1 MKKILFCLFIL
12 FIPFNVFCL
21 DINTYSNNVILYNLN
36 DNNILYEKNSE
47 SQVCIASLT
56 KIMTGIVA
64 IENIN
69 DLDEKVI
76 LEYDD
81 FKGLA
86 ALNAS
91 QAGFDVFEE
100 VTYRDLLYGLLLPS
114 GADAAQAL
122 SRLIAGS
129 VSEFVKLMNEK
140 AALLELNNTHF
151 MNTTGLDEEGHYSTV
166 SDVSKLLMYA
176 IKNEEFLNII
186 KTRYYTTSN
195 NNHKFK
201 STIAKMQD
209 LYNIHD
215 MDYLIGGKTG
225 TTGNAGLCL
234 ASIAEKNDVKYLL
247 VTALAPI
254 SRDVPYNLLDAKN
267 IYEYFINNY
276 SYQNVLDVHDE
287 LIKIKTKY
295 IKDDYLSFNSSR
307 SVNLYLE
314 NKFNK
319 SNLEYLYDGKKL
331 ITSDMKKGDKLGV
344 VKIIYNGDVLAVED
358 IVLDKEINF
367 DLGKYIKENKIISYV
382 LCTISLVIITSV
394 FCFIRKKIR
403 FLK

>member
-12 FIPFNVFCL
+12 FVPFNVFGL
-21 DINTYSNNVILYNLN
+21 DINMYSNNVILYNLN

-47 SQVCIASLT
+47 SQVSIASLT

-86 ALNAS
+86 TLNAS

-195 NNHKFK
+195 NNHRFK

>member
-12 FIPFNVFCL
+12 FIPFNVFGL

-47 SQVCIASLT
+47 SQVSIASLT

-91 QAGFDVFEE
+91 QAGFNVLEE

-225 TTGNAGLCL
+225 TTEDAGLCL
-234 ASIAEKNDVKYLL
+234 ASIAEKNNVKYLL
-247 VTALAPI
+247 VTALAPL

-344 VKIIYNGDVLAVED
+344 VKIIYNGDVLAVEN
-358 IVLDKEINF
+358 IVLDKDVNF
-367 DLGKYIKENKIISYV
+367 DLGKYIKENKILSYV
-382 LCTISLVIITSV
+382 LCTISLIIITFV
-394 FCFIRKKIR
+394 FSFIRKKIR
-403 FLK
+403 YLK